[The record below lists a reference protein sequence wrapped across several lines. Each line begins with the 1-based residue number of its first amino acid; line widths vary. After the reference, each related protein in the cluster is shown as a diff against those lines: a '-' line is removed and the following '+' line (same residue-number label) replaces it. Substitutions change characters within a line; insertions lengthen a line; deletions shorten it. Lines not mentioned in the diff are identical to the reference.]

1 MRILNV
7 PRSVVSSACDDDKI
21 HNLKKI
27 SIFGRSFRLFQ
38 YWHFAEAMYGKFG
51 YENNIH
57 NNCRHPF
64 TAIYTISKDRKD
76 LFIKWELTIELRKQ
90 Q

>member
-38 YWHFAEAMYGKFG
+38 Y
-51 YENNIH
+51 
-57 NNCRHPF
+57 
-64 TAIYTISKDRKD
+64 
-76 LFIKWELTIELRKQ
+76 
-90 Q
+90 